1 MKIIVAAVPGAGK
14 TTTLEYVKKILPE
27 AKIVNVGDLI
37 LEIAREKFGIK
48 DRDELRK
55 KLSLRQQRELQ
66 LQAYKKIASMQEK
79 YVFIDTHIA
88 IKTAYGFFPGVSHQT
103 AEIIKPEI
111 IILLEYLP
119 EVIIERRIKDITRKR
134 EIESEKEI
142 EEHQEI
148 NREFAIA
155 VASHIQASVE
165 IVNLRYKEKK
175 LFEHAEKGAEEIVKI
190 VKKLAQ
196 L

>member
-1 MKIIVAAVPGAGK
+1 MKVIVAAVPGAGK

-37 LEIAREKFGIK
+37 LEIASEKFGIK

-55 KLSLRQQRELQ
+55 KLNLAQQRELQ
-66 LQAYKKIASMQEK
+66 LQAYKKIASMKEK

-88 IKTAYGFFPGVSHQT
+88 IKTVYGFFPGVSRQT
-103 AEIIKPEI
+103 AEIVKPEV

-119 EVIIERRIKDITRKR
+119 ETIIERRIKDVSRKR
-134 EIESEKEI
+134 EIESEREI

-155 VASHIQASVE
+155 VASHVQAAVE
-165 IVNLRYKEKK
+165 IVNLRYKEKEP
-175 LFEHAEKGAEEIVKI
+175 FEHAKKGAEEIVKI
-190 VKKLAQ
+190 VRKLSA
-196 L
+196 

>member
-27 AKIVNVGDLI
+27 AKVVNVGDLI

-48 DRDELRK
+48 NRDELRK
-55 KLSLRQQRELQ
+55 KLSLHQQRELQ

-103 AEIIKPEI
+103 AEIVKPEI

-155 VASHIQASVE
+155 VASHVQASVE
-165 IVNLRYKEKK
+165 IVNLRYKEEKP
-175 LFEHAEKGAEEIVKI
+175 FEHAEKGAEEIVKI
-190 VKKLAQ
+190 IKKLNA
-196 L
+196 